1 MRVESHFLKL
11 PSRATEAFTKNL
23 IVLVS
28 GLISKTGTPC
38 ARDTEGSTADANKL
52 RTIHCIR
59 MAVSVRFYYFVVK
72 HRDVDANDFPQS
84 PGHFLSI
91 ETDFFNSHRDYHH
104 LSTLI

>member
-1 MRVESHFLKL
+1 MSSTPVETSVEVKVRVESHFLKL

-52 RTIHCIR
+52 RTIHCVR
-59 MAVSVRFYYFVVK
+59 MAVSVRLYYFVVK
-72 HRDVDANDFPQS
+72 HRDVDAS
-84 PGHFLSI
+84 SLMM
-91 ETDFFNSHRDYHH
+91 HRTPI
-104 LSTLI
+104 LW